1 MVGINNEDV
10 RENYKVVVHSVILYG
25 LKPCVVMGIMKGVSN
40 QINWGLKQMIY
51 RSREYFE
58 SDTGIGSNPPIEEVL
73 EVGGLLKI
81 G

>member
-1 MVGINNEDV
+1 
-10 RENYKVVVHSVILYG
+10 
-25 LKPCVVMGIMKGVSN
+25 MGIMKGVSN